1 MKQKFTTLRARAGHW
16 ALGVL
21 CLPLLAWAQ
30 TPPSTPATPAAPAS
44 LAVSGAVG
52 EVVSSRG
59 VGFAQTPGQVPRT
72 LGVGLPL
79 KEGDRLTTAAGGSA
93 ILKLSDGTRM
103 TLRPQSDLVLQTY
116 RYQPESANNNMV
128 LELLKG
134 GFRAITGLVNKGND
148 RAALVKTPTATIG
161 IRGTDFD
168 ARLCGADCANEVK
181 GAAESARTANLR
193 ASAKAVAVQGDIVA
207 IADNGERR
215 KLVDGGSI
223 YPGDLVETAAQAK
236 AVLAFRDESKVSLGG
251 STRFKVD
258 DFIFDSKNPAEG
270 RFLVSLLKGTVR
282 ALTGLIGK
290 AQTRNVTF
298 NTPTATIGIR
308 GTGIDLSC
316 EDSGCNFFTWLGS
329 MTVTPNGQTALQ
341 VLQAGQGLFVSPT
354 AIRPIT
360 DLPLPSIERPDTV
373 PVDMAPLFT
382 ATPVDESTQG
392 LYVFVRDGNITL
404 TTPSG
409 GVVHLGRGEVGL
421 ADGLGRAL
429 RPLQMPLFLELDPMP
444 LPGNPNPLLTT
455 VLEEAGV
462 RSSNQCR
469 R

>member
-44 LAVSGAVG
+44 LAVPGAVG

-223 YPGDLVETAAQAK
+223 YPGDLVETASQGH
-236 AVLAFRDESKVSLGG
+236 LAFIAKRQHGLG
-251 STRFKVD
+251 
-258 DFIFDSKNPAEG
+258 
-270 RFLVSLLKGTVR
+270 
-282 ALTGLIGK
+282 
-290 AQTRNVTF
+290 
-298 NTPTATIGIR
+298 
-308 GTGIDLSC
+308 
-316 EDSGCNFFTWLGS
+316 LGS
-329 MTVTPNGQTALQ
+329 GFAMKARCRSEAAPASRWTISFLTAKTRQ
-341 VLQAGQGLFVSPT
+341 KAGFWF
-354 AIRPIT
+354 R
-360 DLPLPSIERPDTV
+360 
-373 PVDMAPLFT
+373 
-382 ATPVDESTQG
+382 
-392 LYVFVRDGNITL
+392 
-404 TTPSG
+404 
-409 GVVHLGRGEVGL
+409 
-421 ADGLGRAL
+421 
-429 RPLQMPLFLELDPMP
+429 
-444 LPGNPNPLLTT
+444 
-455 VLEEAGV
+455 
-462 RSSNQCR
+462 C
-469 R
+469 

>member
-21 CLPLLAWAQ
+21 CVPLLAWAQ

-193 ASAKAVAVQGDIVA
+193 ASAKAVAS
-207 IADNGERR
+207 N
-215 KLVDGGSI
+215 SH
-223 YPGDLVETAAQAK
+223 
-236 AVLAFRDESKVSLGG
+236 
-251 STRFKVD
+251 
-258 DFIFDSKNPAEG
+258 FD
-270 RFLVSLLKGTVR
+270 
-282 ALTGLIGK
+282 
-290 AQTRNVTF
+290 Q
-298 NTPTATIGIR
+298 R
-308 GTGIDLSC
+308 GA
-316 EDSGCNFFTWLGS
+316 N
-329 MTVTPNGQTALQ
+329 
-341 VLQAGQGLFVSPT
+341 
-354 AIRPIT
+354 
-360 DLPLPSIERPDTV
+360 
-373 PVDMAPLFT
+373 
-382 ATPVDESTQG
+382 
-392 LYVFVRDGNITL
+392 
-404 TTPSG
+404 
-409 GVVHLGRGEVGL
+409 
-421 ADGLGRAL
+421 
-429 RPLQMPLFLELDPMP
+429 
-444 LPGNPNPLLTT
+444 
-455 VLEEAGV
+455 
-462 RSSNQCR
+462 
-469 R
+469 